1 MERKQFTFYSGF
13 MDGIKRIKSKSARC
27 DAYDAIIAYALD
39 GTEPDLEKLPD
50 AAAIAFVMAKPNL
63 DASRK
68 RAANALNRTNTE
80 QESNEHRTDIE
91 RASKPK
97 QEKEEEKEKEKVKEQ
112 LLIKENTKEK
122 RSVRFV
128 PPTLDEVKAYVAEK
142 GYKVDPVAWWHHYD
156 GNGWMCGKTPMKN
169 WKSAIVT
176 WTRSD
181 FGTPPRKPDI
191 SGRDQ
196 AKDESIR
203 KSFEMLKQWEEED
216 SA

>member
-1 MERKQFTFYSGF
+1 MKRKQFTFYRSF
-13 MDGIKRIKSKSARC
+13 MDGIKRIKAKAARC
-27 DAYDAIIAYALD
+27 EAYDAIIAYALD
-39 GTEPDLEKLPD
+39 GTEPDLDKLSD
-50 AAAIAFVMAKPNL
+50 AAALAFVMAKPNL
-63 DASRK
+63 DSARK
-68 RAANALNRTNTE
+68 KAEAGQKGGESKDQANGKQT
-80 QESNEHRTDIE
+80 S
-91 RASKPK
+91 SKPQANRN
-97 QEKEEEKEKEKVKEQ
+97 QEKEQEKEQDKEQ
-112 LLIKENTKEK
+112 MLKENTKEK
-122 RSVRFV
+122 RSIRFV